1 MTQALLEELKITLL
15 PSLVDFLNTRF
26 PGATDTP
33 EFKDQ
38 ARRRIER
45 LASRGARRQWDVL
58 TPQERQQ
65 LVEELLDEVLGLGP
79 LGGLLRD
86 RSVSEIMVNGLS
98 EVFIERDGRVER
110 LNRGFRDH
118 NHLLSVIE
126 KLLASVGRQ
135 VTQLEPCADVRLPD
149 GSRINVAIPP
159 IAVGGPYVTI
169 RKFTHDIKTL
179 DDLIRTES
187 LNAQA
192 GQFLQ
197 LCVRGRLNL
206 VVSGPASSGK
216 TVLLNLLLSSVTPV
230 ERLIIIEDAVE
241 LQVRHP
247 NVVRLATRPPSIEGR
262 GELAIRQLLRSAL
275 HMRPDRIVIGE
286 VRGAEALDM
295 LQAMN
300 TGHDGSMTTL
310 HANSPADVFER
321 ITTMALM
328 SELELSALAIQRQA
342 RSAIDL
348 IVQMERS
355 VDGSRNVSSIQE
367 VVKEPD
373 ATGARLT
380 ELYTRTRDPAA
391 ATSGRLRA
399 TGAVPQCVQKLARRG
414 MAVPPEL
421 FRP

>member
-1 MTQALLEELKITLL
+1 MTASFGYGNNRIRRR
-15 PSLVDFLNTRF
+15 DFLKLTALAPALASASCRR
-26 PGATDTP
+26 TP
-33 EFKDQ
+33 E
-38 ARRRIER
+38 ARGNHR
-45 LASRGARRQWDVL
+45 SRPPRFL
-58 TPQERQQ
+58 F
-65 LVEELLDEVLGLGP
+65 
-79 LGGLLRD
+79 
-86 RSVSEIMVNGLS
+86 VS
-98 EVFIERDGRVER
+98 
-110 LNRGFRDH
+110 
-118 NHLLSVIE
+118 
-126 KLLASVGRQ
+126 Q
-135 VTQLEPCADVRLPD
+135 
-149 GSRINVAIPP
+149 
-159 IAVGGPYVTI
+159 
-169 RKFTHDIKTL
+169 
-179 DDLIRTES
+179 
-187 LNAQA
+187 
-192 GQFLQ
+192 
-197 LCVRGRLNL
+197 
-206 VVSGPASSGK
+206 GK